1 MNPEL
6 PQSEPSPQERMLQR
20 AIEAVRQEDFSQA
33 RDILT
38 KLLKFDQNNPSYWV
52 WMSAAMETQKER
64 LYCLQA
70 AYKLD
75 PTDAATRRGL
85 ILMGA
90 LPPDDSIQPFPMN
103 HPRLWENKLKL
114 SGEKPKPKGLKRLTG
129 NPVFRL
135 AAIFSVAGLVILGS
149 VIGLGVAFANRP
161 TPAPVVVVTPRP
173 TVTPYRTSPP
183 ETKPTL
189 PPLAAQ
195 LDATYTPTAIYGAT
209 PHVGAAQDVYRAA
222 QNSLLKQQ
230 WDNSVNMWLQL
241 ATVEPGSVDA
251 LYFAGE
257 ARRMAKRYSEALT
270 FYNEAIK
277 TNPNYAPS
285 YLGKARATL
294 GLNPSRNVLA
304 DLDKAIAN
312 DPNYAEAYLERAL
325 YNVKR
330 ASYAAALS
338 DVEDADAINPGS
350 PLIKLTLARVLMAMG
365 ENEAALD
372 AALEANQLDITALE
386 GYLVLGMAY
395 RANGEIEKSLENLE
409 IYVQYQPDNA
419 EAFTVLGAAYFSKG
433 DEETA
438 LKSLQQALRL
448 DRTSAD
454 AYYWLGEL
462 YLQKSSANGLSDARR
477 EEFRNL
483 AVENLE
489 KSAQHNAELFRNA
502 EGLAR
507 AYMAISKWGNALQAI
522 NKVEKLYA
530 NDTERG
536 QLLYISA
543 VSHQNLN
550 YPDTAFNRWTDLL
563 ALPEDAVPP
572 ERRAEAKAQ
581 LELLKTPTKA
591 PPTPTETRTPA
602 PTRTITPTPTPR
614 ATRQPSATPTVTS
627 TRQPSATP

>member
-38 KLLKFDQNNPSYWV
+38 KLLKFDQNNPAYWV

-103 HPRLWENKLKL
+103 HPRPWENKLKL

-135 AAIFSVAGLVILGS
+135 AAIFSVAGLVILGA
-149 VIGLGVAFANRP
+149 VIGLGAAFANRP

-173 TVTPYRTSPP
+173 TVTPYRTNPP
-183 ETKPTL
+183 EAKPTL

-222 QNSLLKQQ
+222 QNALLRQQ

-257 ARRMAKRYSEALT
+257 ARRMAKRYNEALT

-277 TNPNYAPS
+277 INPNYAPS

-330 ASYAAALS
+330 ASYAAALN
-338 DVEDADAINPGS
+338 DVKDADAINPGS
-350 PLIKLTLARVLMAMG
+350 PLIKLTLARVLMAMD

-395 RANGEIEKSLENLE
+395 RANGQIEKAVETLE
-409 IYVQYQPDNA
+409 IYVQYQPDSA

-448 DRTSAD
+448 DRTSSD

-462 YLQKSSANGLSDARR
+462 YLQKSAADGLFAAQR

-489 KSAQHNAELFRNA
+489 KSAQYNAESFRNA

-507 AYMAISKWGNALQAI
+507 AYMAIGKWGNALQAI

-530 NDTERG
+530 NDTEHG

-550 YPDTAFNRWTDLL
+550 YPDTAFNRWTELL
-563 ALPEDAVPP
+563 DLPEEAVSP
-572 ERRAEAKAQ
+572 ERRAEANEQ

-591 PPTPTETRTPA
+591 PPTPTDTRTPT

-614 ATRQPSATPTVTS
+614 ATRQPSVTPTVTN